1 MKKSFTKKLTLNKK
15 TIVNLQDE
23 TMQNAKGGISAAA
36 CRTSEWIACVD
47 TCRCPTSLW
56 IICEYTCGCT
66 LTECATACNSNP
78 CC

>member
-15 TIVNLQDE
+15 TIVNLQDNAME
-23 TMQNAKGGISAAA
+23 NAKGGISADA
-36 CRTSEWIACVD
+36 CNTTRYICAD
-47 TCRCPTSLW
+47 TCRCPTTLW
-56 IICEYTCGCT
+56 IVCEITCGCT